1 MNHLDYK
8 AIDIRSGD
16 EKAFE
21 AFFRMEYNNIL
32 HFINAYLN
40 DVAAAE
46 DLSQE
51 TFIALWNKRM
61 CIDEKQN
68 LRAYVFKIARNKTL
82 NYIRDNH
89 ISDAVTQDKEILMNL
104 YALSDEKITQE
115 IDALQLE
122 ELINKTY
129 SSLPYEVK
137 EVFVMNRVKGFT
149 YSQIAETQQVE
160 VKSVEY
166 KIRKALQIFKKKL
179 KHYTAMLMF

>member
-40 DVAAAE
+40 DLAAAE

-51 TFIALWNKRM
+51 TFISLWNKRM

-68 LRAYVFKIARNKTL
+68 LRAYVFKIARNRTL

-89 ISDAVTQDKEILMNL
+89 LADEVTQNKEALMNL
-104 YALSDEKITQE
+104 YALSDEIITQQ

-129 SSLPYEVK
+129 SSLPEGIK
-137 EVFVMNRVKGFT
+137 EVFVMNRIKGFT

-160 VKSVEY
+160 IKSVEY
-166 KIRKALQIFKKKL
+166 KIKKALQIFKKNL
-179 KHYTAMLMF
+179 KHYTTMFLI